1 MAKAKKPI
9 TRRAFVGN
17 AAVSAGLLGIT
28 AAANVGTN
36 MFRSLLD
43 HYLGGRPSTVEH
55 VEGSES
61 WDTDYYDAQYRGRTQ
76 ATAAANEIVDE
87 ILGEGAVLLK
97 NNGALPL
104 AAGTEVSLLGRYAA
118 DPIYGGAG
126 SGTVD
131 PNACVNMHDGIA
143 AAGLNINETAF
154 GWINDNYSNYPK
166 AEITMDDPSTA
177 TYYIGEI
184 PFSAYSGEAQASI
197 SGTTA
202 LVVIGRG
209 GGEGGDLSRDLLG
222 DLNSGVSKNFTAND
236 ETANYVE
243 GQHEL
248 ELTVEEKSVIAAA
261 KASCDKTIVIVNAS
275 TPMELG
281 PLMSGEYE
289 ADAILCVGS
298 LGATGSTAVGKLLT
312 GEYNPSGRTTDI
324 WPADFT
330 ADPTFGN
337 FGGKHY
343 TDVSGFYE
351 KNYNNVASEGT
362 AYFVEYKEGV
372 YMGYR
377 YYETAAAE
385 AEAGNYA
392 GFDYDSAVVFPFGYG
407 LSYTTFTQTLDSVDA
422 SGDKV
427 TVTATVTNS
436 GSVEGKDVVEVYYSA
451 PYTKGG
457 IEKSAVVLAGFAK
470 TSALAAGASE
480 TVKIEFPVR
489 QMASWSSEKGAYVL
503 DGGDYVISLRT
514 DSHTVVDQQ
523 TVSVTEKT
531 FDTDEVTGTKLQN
544 QFSDLTEYMEKNC
557 KGEMLSR
564 SDFKGTFPKPAEDKD
579 SADCGITVA
588 EYNWKDHEDSAA
600 TMPTTGASNGL
611 SLIDLR
617 GKDYDDE
624 AWDTLLDQLSVD
636 EMTGML
642 NDCAYN
648 TGAVESIS
656 KPETSEPDGPAGFT
670 SLTGPT
676 GNCAYCSEFIMA
688 QTWNVELMERMGEMV
703 GQEALASGYNGWY
716 APAFNT
722 HRSPFAGR
730 NFEYYSE
737 DPLLGGKIGSAVVSG
752 AATNGCYAMIKHFA
766 LNDQESYRVQHVMT
780 WATEQA
786 CREIYLRQFEIPVKE
801 ATCEIKYISDEQGT
815 ISTKKMNACTAAMSS
830 FNFVGTE
837 WSGGRK
843 SLCTNILR
851 DEWGFRGCV
860 ITDFNLYGYMDK
872 NAALAGGTDL
882 QLTYSAMTPA
892 FEGTNTATVVSQ
904 LRESMHHAL
913 YTIAN
918 SNAMQGMAPG
928 SKVNYGIASWQMG
941 VWGGSAALVA
951 LAGFFGYR
959 AYKARRAL
967 NEQKAA
973 GTDAPAE
980 AEAKDEAPVE

>member
-1 MAKAKKPI
+1 
-9 TRRAFVGN
+9 
-17 AAVSAGLLGIT
+17 
-28 AAANVGTN
+28 
-36 MFRSLLD
+36 
-43 HYLGGRPSTVEH
+43 
-55 VEGSES
+55 
-61 WDTDYYDAQYRGRTQ
+61 
-76 ATAAANEIVDE
+76 
-87 ILGEGAVLLK
+87 
-97 NNGALPL
+97 
-104 AAGTEVSLLGRYAA
+104 
-118 DPIYGGAG
+118 
-126 SGTVD
+126 
-131 PNACVNMHDGIA
+131 
-143 AAGLNINETAF
+143 
-154 GWINDNYSNYPK
+154 
-166 AEITMDDPSTA
+166 
-177 TYYIGEI
+177 
-184 PFSAYSGEAQASI
+184 
-197 SGTTA
+197 
-202 LVVIGRG
+202 
-209 GGEGGDLSRDLLG
+209 
-222 DLNSGVSKNFTAND
+222 
-236 ETANYVE
+236 
-243 GQHEL
+243 
-248 ELTVEEKSVIAAA
+248 
-261 KASCDKTIVIVNAS
+261 
-275 TPMELG
+275 
-281 PLMSGEYE
+281 
-289 ADAILCVGS
+289 
-298 LGATGSTAVGKLLT
+298 
-312 GEYNPSGRTTDI
+312 
-324 WPADFT
+324 
-330 ADPTFGN
+330 
-337 FGGKHY
+337 
-343 TDVSGFYE
+343 
-351 KNYNNVASEGT
+351 
-362 AYFVEYKEGV
+362 
-372 YMGYR
+372 
-377 YYETAAAE
+377 
-385 AEAGNYA
+385 
-392 GFDYDSAVVFPFGYG
+392 
-407 LSYTTFTQTLDSVDA
+407 
-422 SGDKV
+422 
-427 TVTATVTNS
+427 
-436 GSVEGKDVVEVYYSA
+436 
-451 PYTKGG
+451 
-457 IEKSAVVLAGFAK
+457 
-470 TSALAAGASE
+470 
-480 TVKIEFPVR
+480 
-489 QMASWSSEKGAYVL
+489 MASWSSEKGAYVL

-544 QFSDLTEYMEKNC
+544 QFADLTEYMEKNC

-579 SADCGITVA
+579 SADCGITIA

-611 SLIDLR
+611 SLIDMR

-801 ATCEIKYISDEQGT
+801 AACEIKYISDEQGT

-843 SLCTNILR
+843 SLCTNVLR

-904 LRESMHHAL
+904 LRESMHRAL

-928 SKVNYGIASWQMG
+928 SKVNYGIAPWQMG

-959 AYKARRAL
+959 AYKARRTL

>member
-55 VEGSES
+55 VEGSEN
-61 WDTDYYDAQYRGRTQ
+61 WDTAYYDAQYRGRTQ

-261 KASCDKTIVIVNAS
+261 KANCDKTIVIVNAS

-392 GFDYDSAVVFPFGYG
+392 GFDYGSAVVFPFGYG
-407 LSYTTFTQTLDSVDA
+407 LSYTTFTQTLDSVEA
-422 SGDKV
+422 SGDTV
-427 TVTATVTNS
+427 TVTATVTNA

-457 IEKSAVVLAGFAK
+457 IEKSSVVLAGFQKTKLLEPGESQALTISFAK
-470 TSALAAGASE
+470 E
-480 TVKIEFPVR
+480 D
-489 QMASWSSEKGAYVL
+489 MASYDYTGVKAEGGSYVL
-503 DGGDYVISLRT
+503 EAGDYAINLQT
-514 DSHTVVDQQ
+514 DSHNVVDSR
-523 TVSVTEKT
+523 TVHVDADVIYNDANDGKRASDDETAVNRFDDVSYGDDVT
-531 FDTDEVTGTKLQN
+531 
-544 QFSDLTEYMEKNC
+544 Y
-557 KGEMLSR
+557 LSR
-564 SDFKGTFPKPAEDKD
+564 
-579 SADCGITVA
+579 ADWAG
-588 EYNWKDHEDSAA
+588 
-600 TMPTTGASNGL
+600 TMPTERPAAVKDATDEQIQALTSPAPLENADVEDIVTGKKNGL
-611 SLIDLR
+611 TLEDVR
-617 GKDYDDE
+617 GLDYDDPK
-624 AWDTLLDQLSVD
+624 WNDLLDQVTLD
-636 EMTGML
+636 EMERLVGNAGWAT
-642 NDCAYN
+642 
-648 TGAVESIS
+648 TSVPSVE
-656 KPETSEPDGPAGFT
+656 KPVIVECDGPNGVNNLQT
-670 SLTGPT
+670 GVQGTQLTGQST
-676 GNCAYCSEFIMA
+676 LGY
-688 QTWNVELMERMGEMV
+688 TWNVELAQRLGQLF
-703 GQEALASGYNGWY
+703 GQEAHAYGIGGLY
-716 APAFNT
+716 APGADT
-722 HRSPFAGR
+722 HRSAFGGR
-730 NFEYYSE
+730 NYEYVGE
-737 DPLLGGKIGSAVVSG
+737 DPVLTGKMVAAEVSG
-752 AATNGCYAMIKHFA
+752 MQSEGVYAYVKHFIA
-766 LNDQESYRVQHVMT
+766 NDQETHRADGGLVT
-780 WATEQA
+780 WANEQSL
-786 CREIYLRQFEIPVKE
+786 REIYLRAFEIVVKDGGATGMMSAYNRLGTTPVAE
-801 ATCEIKYISDEQGT
+801 S
-815 ISTKKMNACTAAMSS
+815 STALTD
-830 FNFVGTE
+830 V
-837 WSGGRK
+837 
-843 SLCTNILR
+843 LR
-851 DEWGFRGCV
+851 GEWGFRGAV
-860 ITDFNLYGYMDK
+860 VTDCTMAASTSDPNRSLRAGNDLSLNLLQDLYLTNDTTGTASGHQALRRATHNVLYMVANSSATEYAAVPSLRGTVLTFFIVLDVVV
-872 NAALAGGTDL
+872 AALFGLYLWRRHVRMVRWREAGK
-882 QLTYSAMTPA
+882 PA
-892 FEGTNTATVVSQ
+892 GRIATWIRSRKEGK
-904 LRESMHHAL
+904 E
-913 YTIAN
+913 
-918 SNAMQGMAPG
+918 
-928 SKVNYGIASWQMG
+928 
-941 VWGGSAALVA
+941 
-951 LAGFFGYR
+951 
-959 AYKARRAL
+959 
-967 NEQKAA
+967 
-973 GTDAPAE
+973 
-980 AEAKDEAPVE
+980 